1 MTLVKN
7 SEVGQKHW
15 SAQARFL
22 LGFLTG
28 PHIFCCIPLAL
39 VLKKIWYDLFPGI
52 RRESGCGW
60 KLIRHSPGPQ
70 VFRGHL

>member
-1 MTLVKN
+1 MALVKN

-22 LGFLTG
+22 LGFLTR
-28 PHIFCCIPLAL
+28 PHIFCYTPLGL
-39 VLKKIWYDLFPGI
+39 GLKKIRCDLFSEI

-70 VFRGHL
+70 GLRDHV